1 MGEALIVRRGTA
13 PEIELFIEPGL
24 VVEFFGLSTALPEGW
39 LLCDGNN
46 GTPNLIDKF
55 IIGAG
60 DTYAIGAQGGSADA
74 ITVAHTHTA
83 TTSSGGGHSHTFGL
97 GIGTLSGGISDG
109 PQTNTAS
116 TTANGAHSHS
126 SNVIDNS
133 GETATGKNLP
143 PYLSLVYI
151 IKGEN

>member
-1 MGEALIVRRGTA
+1 MGEALIVRRGTV

-97 GIGTLSGGISDG
+97 GIGTGSGGISEG

-126 SNVIDNS
+126 SNVINNS